1 LGYGGSEKQVWV
13 ALRRQCRIA
22 MGLAG
27 FEPAIFA
34 V

>member
-1 LGYGGSEKQVWV
+1 MDNQKASGTV
-13 ALRRQCRIA
+13 LRRQCHIA